1 MNKFSKMYES
11 KKRGKLV
18 PESTTKG
25 YTLFFFY
32 SCSSL
37 TEVIPLGKV
46 GFTVKCSE
54 LPNQIV

>member
-1 MNKFSKMYES
+1 MKA
-11 KKRGKLV
+11 KKG
-18 PESTTKG
+18 EN
-25 YTLFFFY
+25 LFQRVLLKDILYFFY

>member
-1 MNKFSKMYES
+1 MKA
-11 KKRGKLV
+11 KKGENLFQRVLL
-18 PESTTKG
+18 KG
-25 YTLFFFY
+25 ILYFFY

-54 LPNQIV
+54 LPNQIA